1 MSKYKDEIY
10 KLILSSDKHLTAE
23 EIFISLK
30 QYMPNIVLATVYNN
44 LNSLY
49 LENKIKKISIEG
61 QSDKYDKNIKH
72 DHLICSKCKKI
83 QDVFIGDLSKEL
95 SNKLNI
101 KDLFYDLKI
110 YYLCPDCKNKE
121 AKYEA

>member
-1 MSKYKDEIY
+1 MSKYFFFFY

-49 LENKIKKISIEG
+49 LENKIKKISVEG

-121 AKYEA
+121 DKYEA

>member
-23 EIFISLK
+23 DIFISLK

-49 LENKIKKISIEG
+49 LENKIQKISIEG
-61 QSDKYDKNIKH
+61 QPDKYDKTIKH

-83 QDVFIGDLSKEL
+83 QDVFIGDLSQEL
-95 SNKLNI
+95 SSKLNI
-101 KDLFYDLKI
+101 KDLSYDLKI

-121 AKYEA
+121 DNYEA